1 MSFLSKIEAPFL
13 LISVALYLGAMLLFW
28 VGLFFWPKEPEG
40 SPKHKSSPGHI
51 AKICLWIAV
60 TTHLLAIAGQGPS
73 LFTLKAGVAGLFGWL
88 LVVSFLMVGS
98 KMGTGSGS
106 IVAPVALCSAI
117 YSLAAPQLHTF
128 SPKGWLEGVWLAA
141 HVFIILLGYV
151 ALAFAFVSSLLY
163 LVQEG
168 LLKRR
173 KLTGLWQKLPPLGVA
188 DEWIYRAT
196 AFGISLLT
204 VGLVLGVAYSAAIEP
219 FYNPFRDPKV
229 LFSFA
234 TWAVFIMYLSSRWW
248 LGWHGRRSSMVVI
261 GGFVLMAVSFFGVPH
276 LVTVTP

>member
-13 LISVALYLGAMLLFW
+13 LISVALYLVAMLLFW
-28 VGLFFWPKEPEG
+28 IGLFFWPKEPES
-40 SPKHKSSPGHI
+40 SPRRTRTPGHI
-51 AKICLWIAV
+51 AKILLWIGV
-60 TTHLLAIAGQGPS
+60 TTHLFAIAGQGPS
-73 LFTLKAGVAGLFGWL
+73 LFTVKAGVAGLFGWL
-88 LVVSFLMVGS
+88 FVVSFLMVGS
-98 KMGTGSGS
+98 RMGTGSGS
-106 IVAPVALCSAI
+106 IVAPVALCSAL
-117 YSLAAPQLHTF
+117 YSFAAPQLHTY
-128 SPKGWLEGVWLAA
+128 SPEGRLEGFWLAA

-151 ALAFAFVSSLLY
+151 ALTFAFVSSLLY

-188 DEWIYRAT
+188 DEWIYSTT

-204 VGLVLGVAYSAAIEP
+204 VGLVLGIAYSAAMQP
-219 FYNPFRDPKV
+219 TYNALRDPKV
-229 LFSFA
+229 LFSIA
-234 TWAVFIMYLSSRWW
+234 TWAVFAMYLSSRWW

-276 LVTVTP
+276 LVTVAP

>member
-1 MSFLSKIEAPFL
+1 MSFLSRIEAPFL
-13 LISVALYLGAMLLFW
+13 LISVALYMGAMLLFW
-28 VGLFFWPKEPEG
+28 IGLFLWPKESEEG
-40 SPKHKSSPGHI
+40 NQRTPGHF
-51 AKICLWIAV
+51 AKILLWIGV
-60 TTHLLAIAGQGPS
+60 TTHLFAIAGQGPS

-88 LVVSFLMVGS
+88 LVVSFLLVGS

-106 IVAPVALCSAI
+106 AVAPVALCSSL
-117 YSLAAPQLHTF
+117 YSLAAPPLHTF
-128 SPKGWLEGVWLAA
+128 SPEGRLEGFWLAA

-151 ALAFAFVSSLLY
+151 SLAFAFVSSLLY

-173 KLTGLWQKLPPLGVA
+173 KLTGLWQKLPSLGIA

-204 VGLVLGVAYSAAIEP
+204 VGVVIGVAYSAVMQPSYSAL
-219 FYNPFRDPKV
+219 RDPKV
-229 LFSFA
+229 LFSVA
-234 TWAVFIMYLSSRWW
+234 TWAVFALYLSSRWW

-276 LVTVTP
+276 LVTVAP